1 LSTTSKKADEI
12 KTKEVKKMKTEQQI
26 QIEQLPIDELRPDP
40 ANPRRISDQ
49 ELETLTR
56 SISEFGF
63 IDPIIARREGKMVIG
78 GHQRLLAARK
88 LGYKTVPVVLA
99 DLTADQAHLLNI
111 ALNKISGSFD
121 QELLARLLKELQE
134 VPNIDLSL
142 SGFEDDELKKLL
154 RSLNARERKERLE
167 SFDLDEAVKAAQN
180 SPVAKLGDIWLLGE
194 HRVACGDSTDREA
207 VQRLMGGNKAGMTFT
222 DPPYNVNYG
231 ETMKDK
237 IRQNSNKIINDN
249 LGDAFEPFLEKAC
262 KNMLEFTDGAVYVC
276 MSSSELHTLQ
286 KAFIAAGGHWSTF
299 IIWAKNTFTMGRSD
313 YQRQYEPILYGWRE
327 GVNHYWCRDRDQGDV
342 WQVDKPSS
350 SPLHPT
356 MKPLALIE
364 RAIQNSSQ
372 AGDKVL
378 DTFLGSGSTLIAC
391 ERTGRICYGMELE
404 PLYVDIA
411 RMRWEAFTGEKAK
424 RFEEFK

>member
-1 LSTTSKKADEI
+1 
-12 KTKEVKKMKTEQQI
+12 MKTAQQI
-26 QIEQLPIDELRPDP
+26 QIEQLPIDELRPDL

-56 SISEFGF
+56 SIQEFGL
-63 IDPIIARREGKMVIG
+63 IDPIIARREDKMVIG

-99 DLTADQAHLLNI
+99 DLTVEQAHLLNI

-134 VPNIDLSL
+134 IPDIDLSL

-154 RSLNARERKERLE
+154 KSLDARERRDRPEN
-167 SFDLDEAVKAAQN
+167 FDLDAAVKAAQS

-194 HRVACGDSTDREA
+194 HRIGCNDSTDREA
-207 VQRLMGGNKAGMTFT
+207 VQRLMIQSKAAMTFT

-237 IRQNSNKIINDN
+237 LRNNSNKIINDN

-262 KNMLEFTDGAVYVC
+262 KNILEFTDGAVYIC

-299 IIWAKNTFTMGRSD
+299 IIWTKNTFTIGRSD
-313 YQRQYEPILYGWRE
+313 YQRQYEPILYGWRD
-327 GVNHYWCRDRDQGDV
+327 GVSHYWCRDRDQGDV

-356 MKPLALIE
+356 MKSLALIE

-391 ERTGRICYGMELE
+391 ERTGRVCYGMELE

-424 RFEEFK
+424 KSEEVR

>member
-1 LSTTSKKADEI
+1 
-12 KTKEVKKMKTEQQI
+12 M
-26 QIEQLPIDELRPDP
+26 
-40 ANPRRISDQ
+40 
-49 ELETLTR
+49 
-56 SISEFGF
+56 
-63 IDPIIARREGKMVIG
+63 
-78 GHQRLLAARK
+78 
-88 LGYKTVPVVLA
+88 
-99 DLTADQAHLLNI
+99 NI
-111 ALNKISGSFD
+111 AVNKISGSFD

-142 SGFEDDELKKLL
+142 SGFEEDELKKLL
-154 RSLNARERKERLE
+154 KSLDARERKERPE
-167 SFDLDEAVKAAQN
+167 NFDLDAAVKAAQN

-194 HRVACGDSTDREA
+194 HRLVCGDSSDREA
-207 VQRLMGGNKAGMTFT
+207 VQRMMTGYKAAMTFT

-237 IRQNSNKIINDN
+237 LRNNSNKIANDN

-262 KNMLEFTDGAVYVC
+262 KNMLDFTDGAVYIC

-286 KAFIAAGGHWSTF
+286 KAFAAAGGHWSTF
-299 IIWAKNTFTMGRSD
+299 IIWAKNTFTIGRSD

-327 GVNHYWCRDRDQGDV
+327 GVSHYWCRDRDQGDV

-364 RAIQNSSQ
+364 RALQNSSQ
-372 AGDKVL
+372 TGDKVP
-378 DTFLGSGSTLIAC
+378 DTFIGSGSTLIAC

-424 RFEEFK
+424 RSEETK

>member
-1 LSTTSKKADEI
+1 
-12 KTKEVKKMKTEQQI
+12 M
-26 QIEQLPIDELRPDP
+26 
-40 ANPRRISDQ
+40 
-49 ELETLTR
+49 
-56 SISEFGF
+56 
-63 IDPIIARREGKMVIG
+63 
-78 GHQRLLAARK
+78 
-88 LGYKTVPVVLA
+88 
-99 DLTADQAHLLNI
+99 
-111 ALNKISGSFD
+111 
-121 QELLARLLKELQE
+121 
-134 VPNIDLSL
+134 
-142 SGFEDDELKKLL
+142 
-154 RSLNARERKERLE
+154 
-167 SFDLDEAVKAAQN
+167 
-180 SPVAKLGDIWLLGE
+180 GE
-194 HRVACGDSTDREA
+194 HRLACGDSTDREA
-207 VQRLMGGNKAGMTFT
+207 VQRLMGQSKAAMTFT

-237 IRQNSNKIINDN
+237 LRGNSNKIVNDN
-249 LGDAFEPFLEKAC
+249 LGEVFEPFLEKAC
-262 KNMLEFTDGAVYVC
+262 RNILEFTDGAVYIC

-299 IIWAKNTFTMGRSD
+299 IIWAKNTFTIGRSD

-404 PLYVDIA
+404 PLYVDVA
-411 RMRWEAFTGEKAK
+411 VMRWESFTGEKAK
-424 RFEEFK
+424 RSEEMK

>member
-1 LSTTSKKADEI
+1 
-12 KTKEVKKMKTEQQI
+12 MKTVQQI

-56 SISEFGF
+56 SISEFGL
-63 IDPIIARREGKMVIG
+63 IDPIIARREDKMVIG

-88 LGYKTVPVVLA
+88 LGYKTVPVVLT
-99 DLTADQAHLLNI
+99 DLTVEQAHLLNI

-134 VPNIDLSL
+134 TPNIDLSL

-154 RSLNARERKERLE
+154 KSLNAREKKERLE
-167 SFDLDEAVKAAQN
+167 SFDLDEAIKAAQS
-180 SPVAKLGDIWLLGE
+180 SPVAKPGDIWLLGE
-194 HRVACGDSTDREA
+194 HRLACGDSTDREA
-207 VQRLMGGNKAGMTFT
+207 VQRLIGQSKAAMTFT

-237 IRQNSNKIINDN
+237 LRKNSNKIINDN

-262 KNMLEFTDGAVYVC
+262 KNMLEFTDGAVYIC

-299 IIWAKNTFTMGRSD
+299 VIWAKNTFTMGRSD

-327 GVNHYWCRDRDQGDV
+327 GVSHYWCRDRDQGDV

-411 RMRWEAFTGEKAK
+411 RMRWEAFSGERA
-424 RFEEFK
+424 

>member
-1 LSTTSKKADEI
+1 
-12 KTKEVKKMKTEQQI
+12 MKTAQQI
-26 QIEQLPIDELRPDP
+26 QIEQLPIDELRPDL

-56 SISEFGF
+56 SIQEFGL
-63 IDPIIARREGKMVIG
+63 IDPIIARREDKMVIG

-99 DLTADQAHLLNI
+99 DLTVEQAHLLNI

-134 VPNIDLSL
+134 IPDIDLSL

-154 RSLNARERKERLE
+154 KSLDARERRDRPEN
-167 SFDLDEAVKAAQN
+167 FDLDAAVKAAQS

-194 HRVACGDSTDREA
+194 HRIGCNDSTDREA
-207 VQRLMGGNKAGMTFT
+207 VQRLMIQSKAAMTFT

-237 IRQNSNKIINDN
+237 LRNNSNKIINDN

-262 KNMLEFTDGAVYVC
+262 KNILEFTDGAVYIC

-299 IIWAKNTFTMGRSD
+299 IIWTKNTFTIGRSD
-313 YQRQYEPILYGWRE
+313 YQRQYEPILYGWRD
-327 GVNHYWCRDRDQGDV
+327 GVSHYWCRDRDQGDV

-350 SPLHPT
+350 NPLHPT

-391 ERTGRICYGMELE
+391 ERTGRVCYGMELE

-424 RFEEFK
+424 KSEEVR

>member
-1 LSTTSKKADEI
+1 MNA
-12 KTKEVKKMKTEQQI
+12 KTEQQI

-56 SISEFGF
+56 SIREFGL
-63 IDPIIARREGKMVIG
+63 IDPIIARKEDRMVIG
-78 GHQRLLAARK
+78 GHQRLLSARK
-88 LGYKTVPVVLA
+88 LGYKTVPVVLV
-99 DLTADQAHLLNI
+99 DLTVDQAQLLNI

-121 QELLARLLKELQE
+121 QELLARALGELKQ
-134 VPNIDLSL
+134 VPEIDLSL
-142 SGFEDDELKKLL
+142 SGFGDEELKKLL
-154 RSLNARERKERLE
+154 KSLDAREKRERLE
-167 SFDLDEAVKAAQN
+167 NFDLDAAIKAAQS
-180 SPVAKLGDIWLLGE
+180 SPVAKPGDIWLLGE
-194 HRVACGDSTDREA
+194 HRLACSDSTNREA
-207 VQRLMGGNKAGMTFT
+207 VQRLMGQSKVAMTFT

-237 IRQNSNKIINDN
+237 LRQNSNKIANDN

-262 KNMLEFTDGAVYVC
+262 KNILEFTDGAVYIC

-286 KAFIAAGGHWSTF
+286 KVFIAAGGHWSTF

-364 RAIQNSSQ
+364 RAVQNSSQ
-372 AGDKVL
+372 AGEKVL

-424 RFEEFK
+424 RSEEAK

>member
-1 LSTTSKKADEI
+1 
-12 KTKEVKKMKTEQQI
+12 MKTAEQI
-26 QIEQLPIDELRPDP
+26 QIEQLPIGDLRPDP

-56 SISEFGF
+56 SIREFGL
-63 IDPIIARREGKMVIG
+63 IDPIIARREDKMVIG

-88 LGYKTVPVVLA
+88 LGYKTVPVVLT
-99 DLTADQAHLLNI
+99 DLTVEQAHLLNI

-134 VPNIDLSL
+134 VPDIDLSL

-154 RSLNARERKERLE
+154 KSLDAREKKERIE
-167 SFDLDEAVKAAQN
+167 NFDLDAAVKAAQS
-180 SPVAKLGDIWLLGE
+180 SPVAKMGDIWLLGE
-194 HRVACGDSTDREA
+194 HRLACGDSTDREA
-207 VQRLMGGNKAGMTFT
+207 VQRLMGQAKAAMTFT

-237 IRQNSNKIINDN
+237 IRGNSNKIINDN
-249 LGDAFEPFLEKAC
+249 MGDAFEPFLEKAC
-262 KNMLEFTDGAVYVC
+262 KNMLEFTDGAVYIC

-286 KAFIAAGGHWSTF
+286 KAFIAAGGHWATF
-299 IIWAKNTFTMGRSD
+299 IIWAKNTFTIGRSD

-327 GVNHYWCRDRDQGDV
+327 GVSHYWCRDRDQGDV

-372 AGDKVL
+372 SGDKVL

-411 RMRWEAFTGEKAK
+411 RMRWEAFTGEKAQ
-424 RFEEFK
+424 RSEEVK

>member
-1 LSTTSKKADEI
+1 
-12 KTKEVKKMKTEQQI
+12 MKTEQQI
-26 QIEQLPIDELRPDP
+26 RIEQLPINDLRPDP

-56 SISEFGF
+56 SISEFGL
-63 IDPIIARREGKMVIG
+63 IDPIIARREDKMVIG

-99 DLTADQAHLLNI
+99 DLTVEQAHLLNI

-154 RSLNARERKERLE
+154 KSLNARERKERLE
-167 SFDLDEAVKAAQN
+167 NFDLDEAIKAAQS
-180 SPVAKLGDIWLLGE
+180 SPVAKPGDIWLLGD
-194 HRVACGDSTDREA
+194 HRLACGDSTDREA
-207 VQRLMGGNKAGMTFT
+207 VQRLMGQSKAAMTFT

-237 IRQNSNKIINDN
+237 LRKSSNKIINDN

-262 KNMLEFTDGAVYVC
+262 KNILDFTEGAVYVC

-299 IIWAKNTFTMGRSD
+299 IIWAKNTFTIGRSD

-327 GVNHYWCRDRDQGDV
+327 GVSHYWCQDRDQGDV

-372 AGDKVL
+372 SADIVL

-424 RFEEFK
+424 RSEETK

>member
-1 LSTTSKKADEI
+1 
-12 KTKEVKKMKTEQQI
+12 MKTAQQI
-26 QIEQLPIDELRPDP
+26 QIEQLPIGELRPDP

-56 SISEFGF
+56 SISEFGL
-63 IDPIIARREGKMVIG
+63 IDPIIARREDKMVIG

-99 DLTADQAHLLNI
+99 DLTVEQAHLLNI

-134 VPNIDLSL
+134 VPDIDLSL

-154 RSLNARERKERLE
+154 KSLDAREKKERLE
-167 SFDLDEAVKAAQN
+167 NFDLEAAVKAAQ
-180 SPVAKLGDIWLLGE
+180 SAPVAKPGDVWLLGE
-194 HRVACGDSTDREA
+194 HRLTCGDATDRDV
-207 VQRLMGGNKAGMTFT
+207 VQRLMGQSKASMTFT

-237 IRQNSNKIINDN
+237 LRNNSNKITNDN

-262 KNMLEFTDGAVYVC
+262 KNMLEFTDGAVYIC

-299 IIWAKNTFTMGRSD
+299 IIWAKNTFTIGRSD

-372 AGDKVL
+372 AGDIVL
-378 DTFLGSGSTLIAC
+378 DTFLGSGSTMIAC
-391 ERTGRICYGMELE
+391 ERTGRVCYGMELE
-404 PLYVDIA
+404 PLYVDVA
-411 RMRWEAFTGEKAK
+411 VMRWEAFTGEKAK
-424 RFEEFK
+424 RLEEVK